1 MKIILTGSTG
11 QLGREI
17 IKNKPNGFEL
27 IEAPRSILDLSDPV
41 SCGNFILNNKPDY
54 LINCAAYTNV
64 EKAES
69 EKELA
74 YLINTKSVKYLA
86 ESTRKINGTFIQL
99 STDYVFDGSKK
110 LPYLPFDSKSPLNIY
125 GKTKS
130 NAEDLIIDI
139 FKDTGKGK
147 IIRTSWLMGPIGNNF
162 ALKMLGLL
170 SEKKKISVINDQ
182 MGAPTTTKTLALACW
197 KTINVISSGV
207 ILPSILHYT
216 NQGEAS
222 WYEIAIEILKIGK
235 KLQLLES
242 IPEISPVTSMEFPTN
257 ALRPKYSVLDS
268 NKSLESISFES
279 QHWVDAIESLFY
291 EYKNNLI

>member
-1 MKIILTGSTG
+1 MKVILTGTTG

-27 IEAPRSILDLSDPV
+27 IEAPRSILDLSDPI
-41 SCGNFILNNKPDY
+41 SCRNFILNNKPDY

-69 EKELA
+69 ERELA
-74 YLINTKSVKYLA
+74 YLINAKSVKYLA
-86 ESTRKINGTFIQL
+86 ESIRKINGTFIQL

-110 LPYLPFDSKSPLNIY
+110 IPYLPDDSKSPLNIY

-130 NAEDLIIDI
+130 NAEDFIIDI

-147 IIRTSWLMGPIGNNF
+147 IIRTSWLMGSIGNNF
-162 ALKMLGLL
+162 ALKILRLL
-170 SEKKKISVINDQ
+170 SEKKKISVIHDQ

-197 KTINVISSGV
+197 KTINVISNGV

-242 IPEISPVTSMEFPTN
+242 IPEIIPVTSLEFPTN

-268 NKSLESISFES
+268 NKSLELISFQS